1 LFFTSQTNL
10 LAMKNILI
18 TATVL
23 GAAAA
28 GVVLYMRNRDRV
40 DSAIADVKDNAKNA
54 FRKMNKQYRKA
65 EKNGQQAMQH
75 AMS

>member
-1 LFFTSQTNL
+1 
-10 LAMKNILI
+10 MKNILI

-40 DSAIADVKDNAKNA
+40 DGAIADVKDNARNA
-54 FRKMNKQYRKA
+54 FRKLNKQARKA
-65 EKNGQQAMQH
+65 EKNAHQNMQH